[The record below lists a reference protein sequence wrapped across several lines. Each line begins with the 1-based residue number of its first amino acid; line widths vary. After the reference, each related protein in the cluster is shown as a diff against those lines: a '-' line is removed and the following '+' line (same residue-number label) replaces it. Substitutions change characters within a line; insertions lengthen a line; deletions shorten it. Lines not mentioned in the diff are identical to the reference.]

1 MRKKMMILGAVM
13 LLGGAF
19 GKNNVLASTLE
30 TEQLI
35 EEISLNMEKVDFEKL
50 KMSYSD
56 EEIIDIITE
65 EVNDSMTEFEDEVIL
80 DLNTS
85 SRSLPTIKEF
95 NVETPS
101 GYNYTVTSVFTP
113 QPNLRGSGSE
123 SGYIKY
129 NSTYTHQ
136 IKTTTPLL
144 VGSQSLHTTIATSPG
159 KISAK
164 SVNAYCVGGGL
175 YYCDQGQKDA
185 WSENYT
191 MPGTYS
197 SFATRGVYVYRVE
210 ASVAGSIAAQG
221 SIYAKYG
228 CTAYDNVNQRVTVKA
243 TWSY

>member
-1 MRKKMMILGAVM
+1 MRKKMIILGAVM

-65 EVNDSMTEFEDEVIL
+65 EVNDSMIEFEDEVIL

-101 GYNYTVTSVFTP
+101 GYN
-113 QPNLRGSGSE
+113 
-123 SGYIKY
+123 
-129 NSTYTHQ
+129 
-136 IKTTTPLL
+136 
-144 VGSQSLHTTIATSPG
+144 
-159 KISAK
+159 
-164 SVNAYCVGGGL
+164 
-175 YYCDQGQKDA
+175 
-185 WSENYT
+185 
-191 MPGTYS
+191 
-197 SFATRGVYVYRVE
+197 
-210 ASVAGSIAAQG
+210 
-221 SIYAKYG
+221 
-228 CTAYDNVNQRVTVKA
+228 
-243 TWSY
+243 